1 MEDVLIPLLVDIL
14 CELTQIR
21 IVLTYDFDPEEIAQ
35 DAAKII
41 SSQRYLST
49 LIKGFEI
56 KEV

>member
-21 IVLTYDFDPEEIAQ
+21 IVLTYDFDPEEVAQ
-35 DAAKII
+35 DAVKIV
-41 SSQRYLST
+41 SSKRYLSSI
-49 LIKGFEI
+49 IKGYEI

>member
-21 IVLTYDFDPEEIAQ
+21 IVLTYDFDPEEVAQ
-35 DAAKII
+35 DAVKII
-41 SSQRYLST
+41 TSKRYLST
-49 LIKGFEI
+49 LIEGVEI